1 MKKLTK
7 ILLLVLV
14 AALLSVSVL
23 AATGVVDA
31 KLTYRDIKLVLDG
44 REITPTD
51 AAGKSTEP
59 FILND
64 STYLPVRAIAEAL
77 GLDVKWDDETS
88 TVSIVS
94 DGIRADEVIK
104 DVHAIGF
111 VDADGAKLRAIAVE
125 YDAVLKAESVS
136 VDDFV
141 VADYGTLA
149 SPKCELGENPGAVT
163 RVYVNDKPETAG
175 TGKTEGKY
183 VIIEVN
189 TDYQLASVA
198 KKYAAALAAGVKQ
211 VGSVES
217 DKGLIVPAVEMVKN
231 YDHVVIEGKKPN
243 GQPKR
248 DEYDLAREGTYTIEG
263 IEGYELHSVALG
275 NAFHATNCFD
285 EADGKLH
292 DFDLAYA
299 LYVPE
304 DYDPKGNYGLVL
316 HIEDAGF
323 LGTDEATCDPMIVL
337 TEGQAPANFASAEVQ
352 AMAKK
357 NGMDGL
363 IVVCPQFYEAIR
375 TTRDNWS
382 ISCGVAGTWQLL
394 DSLTEKYSIDENRIY
409 GTGQSMGGM
418 QVVAMAAQRD
428 NYFAGIWLPGCQW
441 GSCYNLEVPYSS
453 FNSPAARY
461 YSSADATIW
470 RTDADGNSTVET
482 NSAGEKVV
490 ARNWYYLVSD
500 DNILVTSCAGDAF
513 ASTVWQE
520 FWYLVKDMG
529 GTEFPIASV
538 KPLEDSV
545 DEMNAAMR
553 KLTATENDTGF
564 YWMLQDGGS
573 HMLTWVYAHK
583 MDAGYEWLL
592 SQKREDEM
600 ARGKIAQMANP
611 WKAADAET
619 AAAVN
624 AADPNREIGRLYG
637 TPSGEYFAVPAAG
650 AGTAGYNSGWYNR
663 GAPMEGKLP
672 GWTA

>member
-141 VADYGTLA
+141 VDDYGTLA

-263 IEGYELHSVALG
+263 IEGYKLHSVALG

-428 NYFAGIWLPGCQW
+428 NYFAGLWLPGCQW

-461 YSSADATIW
+461 YSSDDATIW

-500 DNILVTSCAGDAF
+500 DNILVTSCTGDAF

-545 DEMNAAMR
+545 DGMNAAMR
-553 KLTATENDTGF
+553 KLTSTENDTGF

-637 TPSGEYFAVPAAG
+637 MPSGEYFAVPAAG
-650 AGTAGYNSGWYNR
+650 AGTSGYNAGWYNR

>member
-77 GLDVKWDDETS
+77 GLDVKWDNETS

-217 DKGLIVPAVEMVKN
+217 DKGVIVPAVEMVKN

-263 IEGYELHSVALG
+263 IEGYKLHSVALG

-428 NYFAGIWLPGCQW
+428 NYFAGLWLPGCQW

-461 YSSADATIW
+461 YSSDDATIW

-490 ARNWYYLVSD
+490 ARNWSYLVSD
-500 DNILVTSCAGDAF
+500 DNILVTSCTGDAF

-611 WKAADAET
+611 WQAADAET

>member
-77 GLDVKWDDETS
+77 GLDVKWDNETS

-104 DVHAIGF
+104 DIHAIGF

-231 YDHVVIEGKKPN
+231 YDHLVIEGKKPN

-263 IEGYELHSVALG
+263 IEGYKLHSVALG

-304 DYDPKGNYGLVL
+304 GYDPKGNYGLVL

-461 YSSADATIW
+461 YSSDDATIW
-470 RTDADGNSTVET
+470 RTDADGKSTVET

-500 DNILVTSCAGDAF
+500 DNILVTSCTGDAF

-611 WKAADAET
+611 WQAADAET

-624 AADPNREIGRLYG
+624 AADPNREIGKLYG

>member
-31 KLTYRDIKLVLDG
+31 KLTYRNIKLVLDG

-231 YDHVVIEGKKPN
+231 YDHLVIEGKKPN

-263 IEGYELHSVALG
+263 IEGYKLDV
-275 NAFHATNCFD
+275 FHATNCFD

-292 DFDLAYA
+292 DVDLNYA

-304 DYDPKGNYGLVL
+304 DYDPKGSYGLVL
-316 HIEDAGF
+316 HIHDAGF
-323 LGTDEATCDPMIVL
+323 MGTDPMITL

-363 IVVCPQFYEAIR
+363 IVVCPQFPDEIR

-382 ISCGVAGTWQLL
+382 ISCGVPAAWQLM
-394 DSLTEKYSIDENRIY
+394 DYLTETYSINENRIY

-418 QVVAMAAQRD
+418 QVVTMAAQRD
-428 NYFAGIWLPGCQW
+428 NYFAGLWLPGCQW
-441 GSCYNLEVPYSS
+441 GACYNLEVPYGS
-453 FNSPAARY
+453 FGADPVRY
-461 YSSADATIW
+461 YSSNDATIW
-470 RTDADGNSTVET
+470 RTDADGKSTVEK
-482 NSAGEKVV
+482 NSLGEEVV
-490 ARNWYYLVSD
+490 ARNWSYLVSD
-500 DNILVTSCAGDAF
+500 DNILITSCAGDAF

-545 DEMNAAMR
+545 DGMNAAMR
-553 KLTATENDTGF
+553 ALTSTKNDTGF

-583 MDAGYEWLL
+583 LDAGYEWLL

-650 AGTAGYNSGWYNR
+650 AGTSGYNAGWYNH

>member
-136 VDDFV
+136 ADDFV

-149 SPKCELGENPGAVT
+149 SPKCELGESPGAVT

-175 TGKTEGKY
+175 TGKTEGRY

-198 KKYAAALAAGVKQ
+198 KKYAAALAAGVRQ

-217 DKGLIVPAVEMVKN
+217 DKGVIVPAVEMVKN
-231 YDHVVIEGKKPN
+231 YDHIVIEGTKPN
-243 GQPKR
+243 GEPKR

-323 LGTDEATCDPMIVL
+323 LGADEATCDPMIVL

-352 AMAKK
+352 AMAKE

-394 DSLTEKYSIDENRIY
+394 DALTEKYSIDENRIY

-441 GSCYNLEVPYSS
+441 GSCYNLEVPYSG

-461 YSSADATIW
+461 CSSNDATIW
-470 RTDADGNSTVET
+470 RTDADGKSTVET
-482 NSAGEKVV
+482 NSAGEEVV

-553 KLTATENDTGF
+553 KLTSTENDTGF

-611 WKAADAET
+611 WQAADAET

-650 AGTAGYNSGWYNR
+650 AGTAGYNAGWYNR

>member
-77 GLDVKWDDETS
+77 GLDVKWDNETS

-125 YDAVLKAESVS
+125 YDAVLKAESIS

-217 DKGLIVPAVEMVKN
+217 DKGVIVPAVEMVKN

-263 IEGYELHSVALG
+263 IEGYKLHSVALG

-418 QVVAMAAQRD
+418 QVVTMAAQRD
-428 NYFAGIWLPGCQW
+428 NYFAGLWLPGCQW
-441 GSCYNLEVPYSS
+441 GACYNLEVPYGS
-453 FNSPAARY
+453 FGADPVRY
-461 YSSADATIW
+461 YSSNDATIW
-470 RTDADGNSTVET
+470 RTDADGKSTVEK
-482 NSAGEKVV
+482 NSLGEEVV

-500 DNILVTSCAGDAF
+500 DNILVTSCTGDAF

-545 DEMNAAMR
+545 DGMNAAMR
-553 KLTATENDTGF
+553 ALTSTKNDTGF

-583 MDAGYEWLL
+583 LDAGYEWLL

-611 WKAADAET
+611 WQAADAET

-624 AADPNREIGRLYG
+624 AADPNREIGKLYG